1 MRRIVAG
8 LVEAIDRTQAVM
20 EFDPDETLLTAND
33 NLLAMVGYR
42 LGEIKGNTI
51 GCSAIR
57 PTQPAGTTQRFGRR
71 SIAGSGTRASSET
84 VHQSGKRLDE
94 IVTTVKR
101 VTDIIGEISAAT
113 QEAGERVRPDEQ
125 GHCALLPATA
135 PLPPQEIQSYVPIER
150 LPSNN
155 RGARAAA
162 IVMSRVLLNSRPFPC
177 RLGSLWTSRSLC
189 ICASH

>member
-20 EFDPDETLLTAND
+20 EFNPDETMLTAND
-33 NLLAMVGYR
+33 NFLATVGYQ
-42 LGEIKGNTI
+42 LEEIKGNTT

-57 PTQPAGTTQRFGRR
+57 PTRPAGTMQRFGRR
-71 SIAGSGTRASSET
+71 SIAGSAMRTSGES

-101 VTDIIGEISAAT
+101 VTDIIGEISAAS
-113 QEAGERVRPDEQ
+113 QEAGERDRPGEQ
-125 GHCALLPATA
+125 GHRALPPATA

-155 RGARAAA
+155 RGAIAAA
-162 IVMSRVLLNSRPFPC
+162 IVMSRALLNSRPFPC

-189 ICASH
+189 IRASH